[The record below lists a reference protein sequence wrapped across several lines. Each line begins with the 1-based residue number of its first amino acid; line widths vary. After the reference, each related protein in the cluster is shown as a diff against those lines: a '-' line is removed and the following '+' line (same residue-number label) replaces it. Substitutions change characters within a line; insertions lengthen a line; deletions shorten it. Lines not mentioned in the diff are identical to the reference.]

1 MNAEWRGLT
10 LMLKHLLDGFLKRR
24 GFSLIELSVVL
35 VIASLMLGFGL
46 QATQS
51 SSTVDCMAVTR
62 TQITTIHNA
71 IDSYVRSK
79 NVYPMPAGRALGVTD
94 PMFGRAAPSATSGSI
109 DRLANGTNPILF
121 GALPFQTL
129 GLPARFAADCWGNK
143 FTYNVSQN
151 LTVDQPTFATNAGA
165 IIVNTG
171 TLASPTPVITAAAYV
186 VLSHGADGVGS
197 AKKNASAKGW
207 LGAATAGAKIDAENA
222 DGNTN
227 RIIFAAAFN
236 NGKSAGAN
244 YFDDLVTY
252 AEKGQTLA
260 SSCLAQTLTWGTNC
274 SAAVVQMA
282 DTQTAVVTNTAVGY
296 GGTATANCN
305 NGILTA
311 TVPVCGTLV
320 TGVCGGWGRYCDTG
334 PFASYEASC
343 ASGGGYIELG
353 GTFFGNLQS
362 PANSCAGG
370 TEAQYRVRCCTP

>member
-1 MNAEWRGLT
+1 
-10 LMLKHLLDGFLKRR
+10 MLKHLLDGFLKHR

-35 VIASLMLGFGL
+35 VITSLMLGFGL

-71 IDSYVRSK
+71 IDNYVRSK
-79 NVYPMPAGRALGVTD
+79 NIYPMPAGRALGVTD

-109 DRLANGTNPILF
+109 DRLASDPANPILF

-129 GLPARFAADCWGNK
+129 GLPASFAADCWGNK
-143 FTYNVSQN
+143 FTYNVAQN
-151 LTVDQPTFATNAGA
+151 LTVDQPTYATNAGA

-171 TLASPTPVITAAAYV
+171 TLADPIPITTPTKLAAYV
-186 VLSHGADGVGS
+186 VISHGADGVGS

-244 YFDDLVTY
+244 
-252 AEKGQTLA
+252 
-260 SSCLAQTLTWGTNC
+260 
-274 SAAVVQMA
+274 
-282 DTQTAVVTNTAVGY
+282 
-296 GGTATANCN
+296 
-305 NGILTA
+305 
-311 TVPVCGTLV
+311 
-320 TGVCGGWGRYCDTG
+320 
-334 PFASYEASC
+334 
-343 ASGGGYIELG
+343 
-353 GTFFGNLQS
+353 
-362 PANSCAGG
+362 
-370 TEAQYRVRCCTP
+370 